1 MFLKGSLAAVLKRE
15 FWNCKGG
22 NNETCKVAL
31 AVPQTKDGDGSV
43 SGDGSR
49 VTEKSYPGHV
59 WKIKSTR
66 FVDVGHEKDRR
77 GTDFS
82 KFSI

>member
-1 MFLKGSLAAVLKRE
+1 MKPV
-15 FWNCKGG
+15 
-22 NNETCKVAL
+22 KVAL

-49 VTEKSYPGHV
+49 MTEKSYPGYV
-59 WKIKSTR
+59 WKIKSPW

-82 KFSI
+82 KFSIWEIGRTDTIFPKRERLLKEQI